1 MAADADCGRV
11 DAAPR
16 CPSFCRG
23 TAVPGWLFT
32 PAVAARLRG
41 PTLDFSPRDTYAAHV
56 VYSQFRTLISLL
68 IILCVT
74 GIFLYGGSRVLHA
87 VTGAAAPEPTAT
99 LIPLIEQPPT
109 ASPTPRTHR
118 TATPTPGPTDT
129 PQPSPTPKGPPKV
142 FLTDGNSGSA
152 PSSTFKVGLYRSY
165 CWVRNSALPP
175 NTTSV
180 TISWYRQPNTF
191 LFQYAI
197 QPSGGEASA
206 AFFYASS
213 LPAGKYRC
221 DAVVNGQVVGSAEFS
236 LVQ

>member
-1 MAADADCGRV
+1 M
-11 DAAPR
+11 
-16 CPSFCRG
+16 
-23 TAVPGWLFT
+23 
-32 PAVAARLRG
+32 
-41 PTLDFSPRDTYAAHV
+41 

-87 VTGAAAPEPTAT
+87 VTGAAAPAPTAT
-99 LIPLIEQPPT
+99 LIPLIERPPT
-109 ASPTPRTHR
+109 ASPTPRTHK

-175 NTTSV
+175 NTTSI
-180 TISWYRQPNTF
+180 TFSWYQQPNRF
-191 LFQYAI
+191 IWQYAVI
-197 QPSGGEASA
+197 PSATDVSGAYFNAS
-206 AFFYASS
+206 F
-213 LPAGKYRC
+213 LTAGKYRC
-221 DAVVNGQVVGSAEFS
+221 DVVVNGQIVGSAEFS